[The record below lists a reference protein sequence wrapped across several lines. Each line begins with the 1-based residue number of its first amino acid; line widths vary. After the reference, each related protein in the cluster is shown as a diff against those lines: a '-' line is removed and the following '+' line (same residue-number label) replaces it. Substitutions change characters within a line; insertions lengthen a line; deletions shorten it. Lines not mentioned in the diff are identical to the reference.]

1 METPISVIRYLPRNN
16 TYPITFFRYEVRH
29 EFRVNLDRPQ
39 PYLAEPIE
47 LLLTTE
53 TETPDDNIIKNF
65 DGEFSVVIPVYVED
79 VDFQVRVRAHK
90 SSRDGSDV
98 AETGWVTYK
107 TFDGVGYDIAF
118 FGRNCEYR
126 CTTSA
131 VGSRVFIADSQW
143 AGVS

>member
-1 METPISVIRYLPRNN
+1 MSS
-16 TYPITFFRYEVRH
+16 
-29 EFRVNLDRPQ
+29 RVNLDRPQ

-53 TETPDDNIIKNF
+53 TATPDDNIIKNF
-65 DGEFSVVIPVYVED
+65 DGEFIVVVTAHVQD

-90 SSRDGSDV
+90 SSRDGADV
-98 AETGWVTYK
+98 AATAWQTYK
-107 TFDGVGYDIAF
+107 IFDDTGYDIAF

-126 CTTSA
+126 CETSSA
-131 VGSRVFIADSQW
+131 GSRVFVTDSQW